1 MKLYHGSTVSIDTII
16 LGKSKPHKDF
26 GKAFYVSENAAEI
39 EPVGKAKVLLQG
51 GKYALHTF
59 EFNDSCLTDGSLKV
73 KRFESYTKDWAEFIF
88 ANRDHKQ
95 DFHHDYDVV
104 YGPIANDNVGEQ
116 IRKFRSLRI
125 PIDQF
130 LEELKYAKG
139 ITFQYAFCTQ
149 KAVDKLKKL

>member
-1 MKLYHGSTVSIDTII
+1 MKLYHSSNCDFQTVD
-16 LGKSKPHKDF
+16 LEASKPNKDF
-26 GKAFYVSENAAEI
+26 GKAFYVSENATEI

-59 EFNDSCLTDGSLKV
+59 DFDDKCLTDGSLKV
-73 KRFESYTKDWAEFIF
+73 KKFEGYTKEWAEFIF

-125 PIDQF
+125 PLDQF
-130 LEELKYAKG
+130 LAELKYAKG